1 MSLFIGSGVALI
13 TPFNEKLEVNYDM
26 LKKLILWHIN
36 MGTDALIICGTTAES
51 ATLSLAEKKEI
62 IKFSVEVANHRI
74 PVIAGT
80 GSNDT
85 YASIELSRYA
95 KSVGVDGLL
104 IVAPYYNKPTQRG
117 IIAHYEAIASAVE
130 LPIILYNVPSRT
142 GVNIEVDTVAHLSKI
157 KHIVAIKEASGNL
170 EQISQIIKKVPL
182 AFDVY
187 SGNDDQT
194 EAVLKMGGRGVI
206 SVTAN
211 ILPKEVHE
219 VATFKRKGSYLKD
232 LHDMMFIESNP
243 VPAKEALCYLG
254 FNVGKTRLP
263 LVELTKENQALL
275 FNVLENFD
283 LKENYYENSR

>member
-26 LKKLILWHIN
+26 LKKLILWHIE

-51 ATLSLAEKKEI
+51 ATLSTEEKKAV
-62 IKFSVEVANHRI
+62 IKFSVEVANHQI

-85 YASIELSRYA
+85 KASIELSLYA
-95 KSVGVDGLL
+95 KSIGVDGLL

-117 IIAHYEAIASAVE
+117 LIAHYEAIASSVE
-130 LPIILYNVPSRT
+130 MPIILYNVPSRT
-142 GVNIEVDTVAHLSKI
+142 GVNIEIESVLHLSQV
-157 KHIVAIKEASGNL
+157 KHIVAIKEASGDL
-170 EQISQIIKKVPL
+170 GQISNMIKKLPL

-219 VATFKRKGSYLKD
+219 LATFKRKGAYLKD
-232 LHDMMFIESNP
+232 LHDIMFIESNP
-243 VPAKEALCYLG
+243 VPVKEALCFLG

-263 LVELTKENQALL
+263 LVELSHDHKLL
-275 FNVLENFD
+275 LINVLENYN
-283 LKENYYENSR
+283 LKENLYENSH